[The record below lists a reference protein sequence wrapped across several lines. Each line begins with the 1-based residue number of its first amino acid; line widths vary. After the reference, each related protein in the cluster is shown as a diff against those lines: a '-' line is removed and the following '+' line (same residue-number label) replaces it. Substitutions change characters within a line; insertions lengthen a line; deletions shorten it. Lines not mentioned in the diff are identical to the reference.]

1 MLACEKRYESV
12 INCERVLE
20 EGKFIAGGGG
30 ERNVIGGESLLVTCV
45 VFQTV
50 IEAEKETQPN
60 MTHTR

>member
-1 MLACEKRYESV
+1 V

-20 EGKFIAGGGG
+20 EGKFLAGGGG
-30 ERNVIGGESLLVTCV
+30 ERNVIGGESLLVACV